1 MLNLVFLSFLVF
13 QSKNTIM
20 SLETSTCDLSI
31 SCFNFL
37 PFHKEPYYSILII
50 VDSNCWL
57 WHLLPFSCP
66 VDETT
71 ITIQSQKVGV
81 DRFSTEAFKFI
92 ADHPFV
98 FVHCQIRIC
107 DARNPGSRCAQGCIK
122 EGRLRRDVSDEDKL
136 YPLAQ
141 GPLTFASDAT
151 EMKSRKRSNKKGT
164 CSFDTIIHNFR

>member
-1 MLNLVFLSFLVF
+1 MFLSFFVF
-13 QSKNTIM
+13 QSKITIM

-31 SCFNFL
+31 SCFNFFPL
-37 PFHKEPYYSILII
+37 HKEPYYSILII
-50 VDSNCWL
+50 VDNDCWL
-57 WHLLPFSCP
+57 WHFLSFSCP

-122 EGRLRRDVSDEDKL
+122 EGRLRRDVSDDGKL

-141 GPLTFASDAT
+141 GPLTVASDAAK
-151 EMKSRKRSNKKGT
+151 MKSRKRSNKKGT
-164 CSFDTIIHNFR
+164 CSFDTVTHNVR

>member
-1 MLNLVFLSFLVF
+1 M
-13 QSKNTIM
+13 
-20 SLETSTCDLSI
+20 
-31 SCFNFL
+31 
-37 PFHKEPYYSILII
+37 
-50 VDSNCWL
+50 
-57 WHLLPFSCP
+57 
-66 VDETT
+66 
-71 ITIQSQKVGV
+71 GV

-107 DARNPGSRCAQGCIK
+107 DASNPGSRCAQGCIK

-141 GPLTFASDAT
+141 GPLTIASDAA

-164 CSFDTIIHNFR
+164 RSFGTITDNIR

>member
-1 MLNLVFLSFLVF
+1 MFLSFFVF
-13 QSKNTIM
+13 QSKITIM

-31 SCFNFL
+31 SCFNFFPL
-37 PFHKEPYYSILII
+37 HKEPYYSTLII

-57 WHLLPFSCP
+57 WHLLLFSCP
-66 VDETT
+66 VDKTT

-107 DARNPGSRCAQGCIK
+107 DASNPGSRCAQGCIK
-122 EGRLRRDVSDEDKL
+122 EARLRRDVSDEDKL
-136 YPLAQ
+136 YSLAQ
-141 GPLTFASDAT
+141 GTLTIANDAM

-164 CSFDTIIHNFR
+164 CSIDTITHNVTQ

>member
-1 MLNLVFLSFLVF
+1 MAIIICASIFSFY
-13 QSKNTIM
+13 
-20 SLETSTCDLSI
+20 
-31 SCFNFL
+31 
-37 PFHKEPYYSILII
+37 KEPHYSILT

-57 WHLLPFSCP
+57 WHFLSFSCP
-66 VDETT
+66 VDKTT

-164 CSFDTIIHNFR
+164 CYSNKIINENVRSRRKWQSLI